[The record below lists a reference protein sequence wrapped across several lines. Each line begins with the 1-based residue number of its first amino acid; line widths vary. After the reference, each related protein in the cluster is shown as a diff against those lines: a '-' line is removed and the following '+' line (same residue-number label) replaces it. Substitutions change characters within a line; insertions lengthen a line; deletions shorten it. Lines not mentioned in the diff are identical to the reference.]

1 MAILD
6 IVKHPNTVLEQK
18 CETVTKF
25 DKKLGVLLD
34 DMHDTMVANDGVGIA
49 APQIGQAIRV
59 AIVDFGEGQEP
70 IEMIN
75 PELVLF
81 EGADTD
87 VEGCLSFPGVFG
99 EVERH
104 DHVKI
109 KAQERDGSWYE
120 LEAEGYEARAILHE
134 MDHLDGVLFTSK
146 ITKYVTQEEL
156 DAMIAEADAQAR
168 AEEEEQV

>member
-1 MAILD
+1 MAIRN
-6 IVKHPNTVLEQK
+6 IVKHPSDILEQK
-18 CETVTKF
+18 CLPITAF
-25 DKKLGVLLD
+25 DKNLAVLLD
-34 DMHDTMVANDGVGIA
+34 DMHETMVENDGVGIA
-49 APQIGQAIRV
+49 APQVGVAVRA
-59 AIVDFGEGQEP
+59 AIVDFAEGQEP

-81 EGADTD
+81 EGTDTD
-87 VEGCLSFPGVFG
+87 VEGCLSFPGIFG

-104 DHVKI
+104 DHIKI
-109 KAQERDGSWYE
+109 KAQERDGTWYE

-134 MDHLDGVLFTSK
+134 MDHLDGVLFTTK

-156 DAMIAEADAQAR
+156 DAMIAEAA